1 MCENVKEKMVPVE
14 GGQQLLQ
21 RSAACQLHLE
31 AMLVSILFVLL
42 CNSLFYTTE
51 RPSAT
56 ECRKRSFGNL
66 SNYRCNNTDQ
76 GSLAIHTLQI
86 PM

>member
-51 RPSAT
+51 RPSVT
-56 ECRKRSFGNL
+56 ECTKRSFGNL
-66 SNYRCNNTDQ
+66 SNYACNNTDQ